1 MSGFMP
7 DRRRLLGGALGALAV
22 GCGGSD
28 AGPET
33 NLELALSQLDRLTI
47 ELMARTGVP
56 GVAVAVVRGQEKLYA
71 KGFGV
76 RDMRGR
82 DAIDADTVFQL
93 ASMSK
98 AVGATVVAG
107 EVGRKRVRWDQPM
120 QALLPWFALSDPQA
134 SRLLTVAD
142 LYAHCSGLPEHIGDL
157 LEEELAYGQ
166 REVLE
171 RLRHVPLDGFRSR
184 FAYTNFGLTA
194 AGVGVAANAG
204 LDWAALS
211 EQALYR
217 PLGMGRTSS
226 RFGDF
231 MQRDNRAQGHRRVA
245 GQWQAHPP
253 RMPDAQGPAAS
264 VTSSVNDLAKW
275 LSLLLGQGV
284 FQGERIV
291 EAATLAPAVA
301 PQVVSPGRLT
311 SHYGYGFNVGTTT
324 GGHRI
329 YGHAGAFLQGASTCC
344 NLLPWADLG
353 IVALTNGYPVGLP
366 ETLCA
371 QFVDLIEHG
380 AIQDDYLAQYKP
392 LVDAMDRPE
401 GLLVGQPPP
410 AAPAPPDPLS
420 TYAGRYLND
429 FYGPLQVDVVD
440 GALQMTLGPKPL
452 ELPLPHWDGSV
463 FTFRPVVFPAGSI
476 SMATFAENRVTLE
489 LYDEPKGLGIFVR

>member
-1 MSGFMP
+1 ML
-7 DRRRLLGGALGALAV
+7 DRRDFLGGALGALV
-22 GCGGSD
+22 GGGGGD
-28 AGPET
+28 AGPEK
-33 NLELALSQLDRLTI
+33 NLDLALAQLDRLTT

-56 GVAVAVVRGQEKLYA
+56 GVAVAVVQGERTIYA
-71 KGFGV
+71 QGFGV
-76 RDMRGR
+76 RDLRSAER
-82 DAIDADTVFQL
+82 VDADTVFQL

-107 EVGRKRVRWDQPM
+107 EVGRWRVRWDQPI
-120 QALLPWFALSDPQA
+120 QELLPWFALSDPQF

-142 LYAHCSGLPEHIGDL
+142 LYAHRSGLPEHIGDL

-166 REVLE
+166 REVLQ
-171 RLRHVPLDGFRSR
+171 RLRYAPLEGFRSR

-231 MQRDNRAQGHRRVA
+231 MRRDNRAQGHRRVA
-245 GQWQAHPP
+245 GQWQVHAL

-264 VTSSVNDLAKW
+264 VTSSVSDLAKW
-275 LSLLLGQGV
+275 LSLLLGQGI
-284 FQGERIV
+284 FKGERIV
-291 EAATLAPAVA
+291 EAAALAPAVS
-301 PQVVSPGRLT
+301 PQIASPGRLT

-324 GGHRI
+324 GGHRV

-380 AIQDDYLAQYKP
+380 AIQDDYLARFKP
-392 LVDAMDRPE
+392 LVDAMDRPV
-401 GLLVGQPPP
+401 GSLVGQSPP
-410 AAPAPPDPLS
+410 ASPAPPGPLAA
-420 TYAGRYLND
+420 YAGRYGSD

-440 GALQMTLGPKPL
+440 GALQMTLGATPL
-452 ELPLPHWDGSV
+452 RLPLRHWDGSV
-463 FTFRPVVFPAGSI
+463 FTFRPIVFPAGSI
-476 SMATFAENRVTLE
+476 SQATFAGNRVTLE
-489 LYDEPKGLGIFVR
+489 LYDDDRGLGTFVR